1 MREVVIV
8 EAVRTPIGRRN
19 GGLSTM
25 HSLDLLGAVQRDL
38 FIRTGVDPLEVG
50 QVVGGCVGQTGMQA
64 MNVTRNAWLAA
75 GLPIEV
81 AATTVDSQCGSSQQA
96 TNLAYS
102 LIASGVV
109 DAAVACGVEIMSRV
123 PMGAT
128 TKDQAF
134 GKPINK
140 RYWQHHEAPYP
151 LTGRR
156 LTHTI
161 LPASCRRDANYG
173 SGNAGIM
180 RQHHEFTSQ
189 FEGSERIA
197 EQWGITRADCDEFGK
212 LSQDRAA
219 QAWAEDRYATQILP
233 LDAPDVDEEGKPTG
247 TTHRVERDE
256 GIRETTLEGLAS
268 LKPTGRP
275 DGVHTAGTSSQIADG
290 AGALLLMTRD
300 KAEALGVTPKA
311 TIVDVCLVGSDP
323 VLMLTGP
330 IGATQKLL
338 ADNKLDIADI
348 DVFEI
353 NEAFASV
360 VLAWERDLKPD
371 RARVNPNGGAIAIG
385 HPLGGTGSV
394 LVTKAVHELERSDG
408 EHALITM
415 CCGGGLGTGT
425 LLRRG

>member
-1 MREVVIV
+1 MRDVVIV

-64 MNVTRNAWLAA
+64 MNVTRNAWLGA

-81 AATTVDSQCGSSQQA
+81 AATTVDAQCGSSQQA

-140 RYWQHHEAPYP
+140 RYWQHHE
-151 LTGRR
+151 
-156 LTHTI
+156 
-161 LPASCRRDANYG
+161 
-173 SGNAGIM
+173 
-180 RQHHEFTSQ
+180 FTSQ

-219 QAWAEDRYATQILP
+219 RAWAEDRYATQILP
-233 LDAPDVDEEGKPTG
+233 IDAPDVDEEGKPTG

-256 GIRETTLEGLAS
+256 GLRATTLEGLAA

-275 DGVHTAGTSSQIADG
+275 DGVHTAGSSSQIADG

-338 ADNKLDIADI
+338 ADNKLGIDDI

-385 HPLGGTGSV
+385 HPLGGTGAV
-394 LVTKAVHELERSDG
+394 LITKAVHELERSDG

>member
-1 MREVVIV
+1 VIV

-19 GGLSTM
+19 GGLSTV
-25 HSLDLLGAVQRDL
+25 HSIDLLGAVQRDL

-50 QVVGGCVGQTGMQA
+50 QVVGGCVGQIGMQA

-75 GLPIEV
+75 GLPIEA

-96 TNLAYS
+96 TNLAYA

-109 DAAVACGVEIMSRV
+109 DVAVACGVEVMSRV

-128 TKDQAF
+128 TKDRSF

-140 RYWQHHEAPYP
+140 RYWQHHE
-151 LTGRR
+151 
-156 LTHTI
+156 
-161 LPASCRRDANYG
+161 
-173 SGNAGIM
+173 
-180 RQHHEFTSQ
+180 FTTQ

-197 EQWGITRADCDEFGK
+197 EQWGITRAECDEFGK

-219 QAWAEDRYATQILP
+219 EAWAEGRYAPQVLP
-233 LDAPDVDEEGKPTG
+233 IDAPDVDDEGKPTG

-256 GIRETTLEGLAS
+256 GLRETTLEGLAQ

-290 AGALLLMTRD
+290 AAAVLMMTSD
-300 KAEALGVTPKA
+300 KAQALGLQPKA
-311 TIVDVCLVGSDP
+311 TVVDVCLVGSDP

-330 IGATQKLL
+330 IPATRKLL
-338 ADNKLDIADI
+338 DDNQLTVDDV

-360 VLAWERDLKPD
+360 VLAWERELKPD

-385 HPLGGTGSV
+385 HPLGGTGAV
-394 LVTKAVHELERSDG
+394 LVTKAVHELERSGG
-408 EHALITM
+408 EHALVTM

-425 LLRRG
+425 LLRRATGS